1 MAWTYLL
8 LASVLEIGWAVGL
21 KYTDGFT
28 VFLPSVLVA
37 IGITLTF
44 VMLTRAV
51 REIPVGTA
59 YAVFTG
65 IGAGGTGLLGIVLFD
80 EPATAMRLVSLGVIV
95 AGVTGLKVFAD
106 DPVAAAAESAEHQ

>member
-8 LASVLEIGWAVGL
+8 VGSMLEIGWAVGL
-21 KYTDGFT
+21 KYTNGFT
-28 VFLPSVLVA
+28 VLLPSVLVA
-37 IGITLTF
+37 AGIAVSF
-44 VMLTRAV
+44 VLLTRAV

-80 EPATAMRLVSLGVIV
+80 EPATVMRLVSLGIIV
-95 AGVTGLKVFAD
+95 AGVTGLKVFAED
-106 DPVAAAAESAEHQ
+106 LVPAAESAD

>member
-8 LASVLEIGWAVGL
+8 VGSMLEIGWAVGL
-21 KYTDGFT
+21 KYTNGFT
-28 VFLPSVLVA
+28 VLLPSVLVA
-37 IGITLTF
+37 AGIAVSF
-44 VMLTRAV
+44 VLLTRAV

-80 EPATAMRLVSLGVIV
+80 EPATVMRLVSLGIIV
-95 AGVTGLKVFAD
+95 AGVTGLKVFAED
-106 DPVAAAAESAEHQ
+106 LVSAAE